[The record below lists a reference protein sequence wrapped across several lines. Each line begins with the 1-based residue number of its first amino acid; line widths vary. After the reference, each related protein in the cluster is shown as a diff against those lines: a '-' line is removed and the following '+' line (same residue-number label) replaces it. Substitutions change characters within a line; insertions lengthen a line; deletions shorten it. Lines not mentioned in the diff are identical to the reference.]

1 MHNPVAPTE
10 ECEALLRHDHLSLW
24 DTSFDGI
31 CQKNMSI
38 STKSSSSEFSYSR
51 STQYIYIYIYHQS
64 LSFVRKN
71 RVSYVPPQNSLSA
84 QCFGI
89 ICAQFCTASYAWFP
103 FEWFARELGLPV
115 KYIVLGTAQ
124 FDSKDFFAMNPLCV
138 LSIEKRRIF
147 NIT

>member
-1 MHNPVAPTE
+1 MITCHCGTPPLMAFVKRTCQFPLSRVPLSFPTQD
-10 ECEALLRHDHLSLW
+10 LL
-24 DTSFDGI
+24 
-31 CQKNMSI
+31 N
-38 STKSSSSEFSYSR
+38 
-51 STQYIYIYIYHQS
+51 IYIYIYHQS